1 MQKLTRLLLWHRKG
15 GARSGARS
23 APLEILGGLR
33 NSRSPFYVKDHS
45 PPTTHPTH
53 ALRALCLALF
63 ALRAPHNAPMRYAP
77 RITPMRYA
85 PRKPLPRVERVS
97 PLNVEDTSVHTISRY
112 FAGCFTLFRVCFV
125 CDSHVVSR
133 HRVLNATTNGRGMN
147 FHPFAKFS
155 ICSSHLPLQGTDSPQ
170 HVWCVQ
176 LSTQD
181 FPR

>member
-1 MQKLTRLLLWHRKG
+1 MKTSNFWPEELRNHTMAAGLQKLTRLLLWHRKG
-15 GARSGARS
+15 GARSVARSAARS
-23 APLEILGGLR
+23 APLEILGVLR

-97 PLNVEDTSVHTISRY
+97 PLNVEDTSVHTISQ
-112 FAGCFTLFRVCFV
+112 LFRAI
-125 CDSHVVSR
+125 SRAVSR
-133 HRVLNATTNGRGMN
+133 CFACVLCVIRMSFRV
-147 FHPFAKFS
+147 
-155 ICSSHLPLQGTDSPQ
+155 IVSST
-170 HVWCVQ
+170 
-176 LSTQD
+176 
-181 FPR
+181 PRPMVEE

>member
-1 MQKLTRLLLWHRKG
+1 MLPEKIEAPRRFGVNPGCRSSRGFCYLWHRKG

-23 APLEILGGLR
+23 AARSAPLEILGVLR

-97 PLNVEDTSVHTISRY
+97 PLNVEDTSVHTISQ
-112 FAGCFTLFRVCFV
+112 LFRAI
-125 CDSHVVSR
+125 SRAVSR
-133 HRVLNATTNGRGMN
+133 CFACVLCVIRMSFRV
-147 FHPFAKFS
+147 
-155 ICSSHLPLQGTDSPQ
+155 IVSST
-170 HVWCVQ
+170 
-176 LSTQD
+176 
-181 FPR
+181 PRPMVEE